1 MLVKVTLSVCLNY
14 MQTNCAYMGSHSP
27 KAHSELGKH
36 LLKHMY
42 HQLVILFTYRK
53 LKKFERQNSSRGKS
67 YAFHNDYMK
76 TANIF
81 IVLFQYEH
89 QN

>member
-36 LLKHMY
+36 LLNTCTTNWLSCSH
-42 HQLVILFTYRK
+42 TG
-53 LKKFERQNSSRGKS
+53 NSRNSK
-67 YAFHNDYMK
+67 DK
-76 TANIF
+76 TVQEEKAMHF
-81 IVLFQYEH
+81 IMII
-89 QN
+89 